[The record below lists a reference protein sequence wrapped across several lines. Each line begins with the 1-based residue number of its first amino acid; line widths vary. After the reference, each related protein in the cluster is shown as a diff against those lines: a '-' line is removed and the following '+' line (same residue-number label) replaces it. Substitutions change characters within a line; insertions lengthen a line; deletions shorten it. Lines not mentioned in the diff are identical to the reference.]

1 MVADPVGPADFGTA
15 NYLDATILV
24 VKDHCQ
30 ATRRWNKT
38 DTSVSR
44 GFRTSRAAKSVPIAQ
59 GMTGEPAFSRS
70 DHARLRIASRWLLP
84 VAGAA
89 AGILLSATA
98 AHATVTDATFTGA
111 AHATTADPLTWN
123 ITADSPTISCELDFG
138 GTPVVNPK
146 DCSTK
151 SVSFNVTGQPAGTYS
166 LLVYDAA
173 WDAVTP
179 GTDAPAITRTVDV
192 APPAPTLTGPSGPS
206 KNRTPSFAVSDTD
219 GDAVLT
225 CAVTGPAAGTATGCG
240 PNTDLS
246 LPGSDGTYTV
256 TATATEAGLTTDTS
270 VSYALDTQANV

>member
-70 DHARLRIASRWLLP
+70 DLARLRIASRWLLP

-98 AHATVTDATFTGA
+98 AHASVLSVNF
-111 AHATTADPLTWN
+111 TTAGHVTTASPLTWD
-123 ITADSPTISCELDFG
+123 ITRDGSPTSCELDYA
-138 GTPVVNPK
+138 GTPVFGPT
-146 DCSTK
+146 DCTEP
-151 SVSFNVTGQPAGTYS
+151 SVSYNLDGQPAGTYT
-166 LLVYDAA
+166 LTVYD
-173 WDAVTP
+173 
-179 GTDAPAITRTVDV
+179 
-192 APPAPTLTGPSGPS
+192 
-206 KNRTPSFAVSDTD
+206 
-219 GDAVLT
+219 
-225 CAVTGPAAGTATGCG
+225 
-240 PNTDLS
+240 
-246 LPGSDGTYTV
+246 
-256 TATATEAGLTTDTS
+256 
-270 VSYALDTQANV
+270 